1 MMNIANWDMTN
12 PRLAT
17 LRILAQMTL
26 LIPTGEIL
34 IKKGNNETFL
44 SANFVKR
51 RMQNVD
57 LPHDSINHLHDDFIY
72 DLEKLNDRT
81 ATFTQRSKYS
91 TKGQTKEYYPQSVGS
106 RTVSYDFFIFD
117 IFRMSLK
124 KRAFF
129 KEWIQ
134 VHLDYCAIES
144 MHLRSGKRLG
154 TSCLGTGYVPNP
166 RNCPQCPLCAQQY
179 FRLRVWIWSQ
189 DFQDEWSRPLP
200 IQDKLRSKKSP
211 ESK

>member
-1 MMNIANWDMTN
+1 
-12 PRLAT
+12 
-17 LRILAQMTL
+17 
-26 LIPTGEIL
+26 
-34 IKKGNNETFL
+34 
-44 SANFVKR
+44 
-51 RMQNVD
+51 MQNVG

-124 KRAFF
+124 KIGASY
-129 KEWIQ
+129 
-134 VHLDYCAIES
+134 HLDNLASVS
-144 MHLRSGKRLG
+144 MYLRSGKRLG
-154 TSCLGTGYVPNP
+154 TNCPGTGYVPNP
-166 RNCPQCPLCAQQY
+166 RNCPRCPLCAQQY

-189 DFQDEWSRPLP
+189 DFLDE
-200 IQDKLRSKKSP
+200 
-211 ESK
+211 